1 MADISQDLL
10 AQFNQLQQQLQLILM
25 QKENTSLQIQELK
38 FALKEVE
45 KAKGSV
51 YKTAGSILIE
61 MTPEEA
67 KKDIEME
74 LESLELRMKAL
85 EKQEQTTKDKLIE
98 MRNKIYGKGTN
109 SEKKGG
115 VAK

>member
-1 MADISQDLL
+1 MENVDQNLL
-10 AQFNQLQQQLQLILM
+10 AQFNQLQQQLQLILV

-51 YKTAGSILIE
+51 YKNAGAVLIE
-61 MTPEEA
+61 MTPEDA

-85 EKQEQTTKDKLIE
+85 EKQEQATKNKLVE
-98 MRNKIYGKGTN
+98 MRNKIFGQSSG
-109 SEKKGG
+109 SGM
-115 VAK
+115 AK